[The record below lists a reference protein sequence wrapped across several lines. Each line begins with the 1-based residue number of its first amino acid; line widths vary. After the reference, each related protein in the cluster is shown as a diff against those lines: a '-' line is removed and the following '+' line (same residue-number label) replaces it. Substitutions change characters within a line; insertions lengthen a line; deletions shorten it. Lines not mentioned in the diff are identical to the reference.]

1 MGVGRLKRV
10 VRTAE
15 PDELKAYREANPMFG
30 WDEMRQ
36 DAEGRAVYDVIRPRL
51 IEGQGAICA
60 FCEIEI
66 ISLDP
71 THCRVEHFHPKS
83 DRATPHNWALDWQNM
98 IAICMGGSQRHHVL
112 PYTKEPLPE
121 NLSCDAYKDKM
132 IQSHRLEEC
141 CEGWI
146 INPVALP
153 AFPRLFF
160 LEKSTGELL
169 PDGQCCSEVS
179 VEGNKHS
186 TTQALVEHTINMLNL
201 NCDRL
206 CEARK
211 SVLWNIERNKKRLRD
226 AAKTPQQGMDELA
239 GRFLQQRWPGFF
251 TTIRFCLGAAAERY
265 LQNNEY
271 RG

>member
-10 VRTAE
+10 AGTAE
-15 PDELKAYREANPMFG
+15 PDELKNYREANPTCG
-30 WDEMRQ
+30 WEAMRQ
-36 DAEGRAVYDVIRPRL
+36 DAHGRAVYDVIRPRL
-51 IEGQGAICA
+51 IEGQGGICA

-66 ISLDP
+66 NNDDP

-83 DRATPHNWALDWQNM
+83 DRATPHNWALDWNNM
-98 IAICMGGSQRHHVL
+98 IAVCMGGSQRHHAE

-121 NLSCDAYKDKM
+121 NLSCDAHKDKM
-132 IQSHRLEEC
+132 IQSHRLEER

-146 INPVALP
+146 VNPLALP

-160 LEKSTGELL
+160 LKKSTGELL
-169 PDGQCCSEVS
+169 ADEACCAEVS
-179 VEGNKHS
+179 LEGNKHP
-186 TTQALVEHTINMLNL
+186 TTQALVEHTISMLNL

-211 SVLWNIERNKKRLRD
+211 RILWHIERNKKQLRD

-239 GRFLQQRWPGFF
+239 HRFLRQRWPGFF
-251 TTIRFCLGAAAERY
+251 TTIRFCLGAAAEQY
-265 LQNNEY
+265 LQNNGY